1 MSTVLDEY
9 RRKAQGILP
18 GDADSETIL
27 SIAFYLMEKENE
39 KKVLKMEIE
48 NEKKVLK
55 IEMEKENEKKVLK
68 IEKENEMKVL
78 KIEMEKENE
87 KKMQMQKSADEL
99 RQAIA
104 FHSKQLSAVVQRLV
118 VCL

>member
-27 SIAFYLMEKENE
+27 SIAFYLMEK
-39 KKVLKMEIE
+39 E

>member
-39 KKVLKMEIE
+39 KKVLK
-48 NEKKVLK
+48 

-78 KIEMEKENE
+78 KIEKENE